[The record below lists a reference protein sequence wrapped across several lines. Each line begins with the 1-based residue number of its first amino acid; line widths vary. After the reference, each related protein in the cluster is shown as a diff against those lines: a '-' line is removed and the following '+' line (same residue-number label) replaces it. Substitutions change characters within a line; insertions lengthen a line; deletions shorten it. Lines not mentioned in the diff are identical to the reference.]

1 MLFSDIYQCTY
12 RVMHMD
18 YGNMIGDSLG
28 YAKDGLV
35 GHWKRWIL
43 LIISTIIF
51 PLMMGYTMEIWRG
64 KKPAPEPEQWG
75 KLFID
80 GLKLLVAGL
89 IYAIPVILI
98 ILVFGGFAL
107 IGAFQAAAMS
117 GDPNYLTTHTH
128 ELMPL
133 FAGFMVG
140 VVIAIIVAIIIA
152 LFSTIGFIRMARTEQ
167 FGEAFN
173 FNAILETIRKI
184 GWVNYIIALIILFI
198 VAGIITFVLNLI
210 SMIPFIGLILWLIL
224 LPFLIIFEARYICM
238 VYESAGEQQGMP
250 QGAA

>member
-1 MLFSDIYQCTY
+1 
-12 RVMHMD
+12 MD
-18 YGNMIGDSLG
+18 YGNMIGDSFV

-75 KLFID
+75 KMFID
-80 GLKLLVAGL
+80 GLKLLVAGI

-98 ILVFGGFAL
+98 ILVFGGFAVF
-107 IGAFQAAAMS
+107 GALQAAAMS
-117 GDPNYLTTHTH
+117 GDPNYFTTHAD

-140 VVIAIIVAIIIA
+140 LLLLIAIIVAIIIS
-152 LFSTIGFIRMARTEQ
+152 LFSLIGFVRMARTERL
-167 FGEAFN
+167 GEAFN
-173 FNAILETIRKI
+173 FGAILETIGKI
-184 GWVNYIIALIILFI
+184 GWGSYILALIILFI
-198 VAGIITFVLNLI
+198 IGVIAGFILNLVG
-210 SMIPFIGLILWLIL
+210 MIPFIRLILWLVL
-224 LPFLIIFEARYICM
+224 LPFWIIFEARYVCM
-238 VYESAGEQQGMP
+238 IYESAGEQQAVP
-250 QGAA
+250 TKTA

>member
-1 MLFSDIYQCTY
+1 M
-12 RVMHMD
+12 RMD
-18 YGNMIGDSLG
+18 YGNMLGDSLG

-80 GLKLLVAGL
+80 GLKLLVAGI

-107 IGAFQAAAMS
+107 IEALLNAGMS
-117 GDPNYLTTHTH
+117 ADPNYFTTHTS

-133 FAGFMVG
+133 FAMFMVG
-140 VVIAIIVAIIIA
+140 LLIAFIVAIIIA
-152 LFSTIGFIRMARTEQ
+152 LFSTIGFVRMARTER

-173 FNAILETIRKI
+173 FGAILETIGKI
-184 GWVNYIIALIILFI
+184 GWGSYIIALIILFI
-198 VAGIITFVLNLI
+198 VAGIIAFVLNLI

-224 LPFLIIFEARYICM
+224 IPFLIIFEARYICM
-238 VYESAGEQQGMP
+238 VYESAGEQPGAP
-250 QGAA
+250 QGTA